1 MNLLKSLI
9 IGGFSNGLLSS
20 HRDFDLFYSR
30 LLKGQKSAIVSGLN
44 PSGFFHIGHIGVFDT
59 NLFFQ
64 KEYGIDVYAPI
75 SDDESYVSDKIK
87 SQEEGIRNGLKLARE
102 YLAYGFN
109 PKKTHIIID
118 QIYTN
123 IYNLAIK
130 LAKSITLST
139 NMAVYGYTHSDNIGL
154 NFYPAVQTAH
164 VVLPETFGMRNVLVP
179 IGPDEDTHLRI
190 ARDVVEKYGYE
201 KPSVLHSRF
210 FPGLD
215 GRKMSKSKGN
225 AVYLFEDEA
234 VMKKKVYS
242 AFSGGRSS
250 IEEHRLLGGVPEI
263 DVAYIYLKY
272 FFLES
277 EEAEALGREYKS
289 GRLLSGELKKMLY
302 DKVIEQTAKIKENYK
317 KIGRRELSQAI
328 MRNDDVDLEGL
339 IDKYGV
345 LSE

>member
-1 MNLLKSLI
+1 
-9 IGGFSNGLLSS
+9 LLSS

-30 LLKGQKSAIVSGLN
+30 LLKGQRSAIVSGLN
-44 PSGFFHIGHIGVFDT
+44 PSGFFHIGHVGVFDT

-64 KEYGIDVYAPI
+64 KEYGIEVYAPI
-75 SDDESYVSDKIK
+75 SDDESYVAGKIK
-87 SQEEGIRNGLKLARE
+87 SQEEGIRNGLRLARE
-102 YLAYGFN
+102 YLAYGFD

-130 LAKSITLST
+130 FAKGITLST

-154 NFYPAVQTAH
+154 NFYPAVQSAH
-164 VVLPETFGMRNVLVP
+164 VVFPETVGMRNVLVP
-179 IGPDEDTHLRI
+179 IGPDEDPHLRV
-190 ARDVVEKYGYE
+190 ARDVAEKYGYE
-201 KPSVLHSRF
+201 KPAVLHSRF
-210 FPGLD
+210 LPGLD

-225 AVYLFEDEA
+225 AVYLFEDEGA
-234 VMKKKVYS
+234 MKKKIYS

-250 IEEHRLLGGVPEI
+250 IEEHRALGGIPEI

-272 FFLES
+272 LFLDPED
-277 EEAEALGREYKS
+277 AEALSKEYKS

-302 DKVIEQTAKIKENYK
+302 DKVIEKTSRIKENYS
-317 KIGRRELSQAI
+317 KIGKRELSQAI
-328 MRNDDVDLEGL
+328 MRNDDVDLDEL

-345 LSE
+345 LQ